1 MRFEHYSSK
10 RTALYVTM
18 IRVYM
23 MTAIVIGT
31 LLVYW
36 LSYSTHDCWQTDL
49 AQEIYRLVVLDFVVS
64 IVGTFIAEAVRHKLY
79 TLFWRR
85 IGAPKFEIARNTLN
99 LIYNQILFW
108 VAFYFSPP
116 LSLLIVIKMILTF
129 YIKKFGL
136 MQHCDP
142 PSTPWRAAQTHTLF
156 LALAFLGMTGVLVTI
171 GYVIT
176 SVKSGGCGPFRN
188 HDYTW
193 EVVVDNVL
201 NLRRD
206 SGFWIVVTSITRPGI
221 GAAILI
227 TML

>member
-1 MRFEHYSSK
+1 
-10 RTALYVTM
+10 
-18 IRVYM
+18 
-23 MTAIVIGT
+23 MTAIVIAT
-31 LLVYW
+31 LLIYW
-36 LSYSTHDCWQTDL
+36 LSYSTRNCWQTDL
-49 AQEIYRLVVLDFVVS
+49 AQEIYRLVVLDFLIS
-64 IVGTFIAEAVRHKLY
+64 IVGVFVAEALRYQLHAVFH
-79 TLFWRR
+79 TR

-116 LSLLIVIKMILTF
+116 LSLVIVLKMIMTF

-136 MQHCDP
+136 MRHCDP

-156 LALAFLGMTGVLVTI
+156 LALAFLGMTGVLVTL

-176 SVKSGGCGPFRN
+176 SVKSGDCGPFRS

-193 EVVVDNVL
+193 EVVIDHVL
-201 NLRRD
+201 KVRRD
-206 SGFWIVVTSITRPGI
+206 SGFWTVVTYLARPGI

-227 TML
+227 AML